1 MAQTL
6 GMATTAEGAETE
18 KQLTLLRASGC
29 QEAKR
34 PRGQE
39 AKRLRDIR

>member
-6 GMATTAEGAETE
+6 GIVTTAEGAETE

-29 QEAKR
+29 QD
-34 PRGQE
+34 